1 MNTERPLIRPF
12 KNLDDLEKIVSGIQ
26 IKIFPN
32 SDPVKILNGG
42 SYRCEFSELRT
53 LGVTILLN
61 TEIAAITAAIAKIG
75 ISAEEVKVVAVVDS
89 SFLRNRK
96 VFELGSI
103 SNLGTS
109 YDLATKGAHRDE
121 VLMDRRHG
129 FDVYVQFVLVND
141 LQPKPLTP
149 YRKGTELARAK
160 FSVNPLPDGD
170 GLSPQPLDSVNRTR
184 LKLPSTTELFIE
196 VDSPLL
202 EMDTC
207 EGNLV
212 IWMNEEI
219 FNLCL
224 SQKSNISEQYLEA
237 AAINALVQIVYL
249 LSAELQNVEID
260 KIEDKPPMVLNVL
273 EEHFK
278 AQNVKTLLGESSF
291 VSVLKSSPEKIAAVL
306 SGFGKNIEHWK
317 LILDNED

>member
-75 ISAEEVKVVAVVDS
+75 ISAEEVKAVAVVDS

-109 YDLATKGAHRDE
+109 YDLASKGAHRDE

-141 LQPKPLTP
+141 LSPKPLTP

-202 EMDTC
+202 EMDTF

-278 AQNVKTLLGESSF
+278 AQNAKTLLGESSF

-306 SGFGKNIEHWK
+306 SGFGKNIDHWK

>member
-202 EMDTC
+202 EMDTF